1 MAIDQINSDEQLE
14 QPVSTGDLQEKR
26 AIDTRFKPGQSGN
39 PKGRKQGSKNKI
51 NQAYLKAITADF
63 DKHGKSVIERVREE
77 NPEAY
82 LRLVAQLIPKDL
94 DIQHSGNINVT
105 IVEYQ
110 DDDKFKSV
118 LIEGAAV
125 DADSGE
131 SVAH

>member
-63 DKHGKSVIERVREE
+63 KKHGKSVIERVREE

-82 LRLVAQLIPKDL
+82 LRLVAQLIPKGL